1 MTSSKQDRTL
11 VTCCDVLG
19 AFLALFAV
27 TVRPMFSGL
36 SAALH
41 RNILIGL
48 LVPALNKAR
57 RHSYEV
63 KQKVQLKGI
72 ETGLEF
78 FNAELKTLNSEET

>member
-1 MTSSKQDRTL
+1 MRTDIDK
-11 VTCCDVLG
+11 TN
-19 AFLALFAV
+19 
-27 TVRPMFSGL
+27 
-36 SAALH
+36 
-41 RNILIGL
+41 RNRTFTIVELLTAMSITTILIGL

-78 FNAELKTLNSEET
+78 LNAELKILSPKET

>member
-1 MTSSKQDRTL
+1 MRAGIDQTNRNRTFIIVEL
-11 VTCCDVLG
+11 LT
-19 AFLALFAV
+19 AMSI
-27 TVRPMFSGL
+27 TT
-36 SAALH
+36 
-41 RNILIGL
+41 ILIGL

-78 FNAELKTLNSEET
+78 LNAELKTLNSEET